1 MPPRVSRCQSS
12 PRGTLTHGYVAV
24 RCWDGEPGP
33 CPVTGSPLPTHTPL
47 YHFCLSRTPAMLV
60 KPSLSWHVGVWKGN
74 NVKNIFFCWHLYF
87 FQCNIWGGRIPE
99 GSLTFKY
106 LFFSSSSSAPLSAEA
121 EIASPLWAF
130 PRCLQSVFL
139 PVHTFIMPFA
149 LQPCPSHFATGIL
162 FPTFPFPIYPWSLSV
177 QPLC

>member
-47 YHFCLSRTPAMLV
+47 YHLCLSRTPVMLV

-74 NVKNIFFCWHLYF
+74 NVKNIFFVDIYIFSNVTFGEGESRKDLLPLNTYF
-87 FQCNIWGGRIPE
+87 FP
-99 GSLTFKY
+99 
-106 LFFSSSSSAPLSAEA
+106 PL
-121 EIASPLWAF
+121 LQLL
-130 PRCLQSVFL
+130 CLQKQKSQVLCEPSRGVCKACSSPSTPSSCRLLSSPVPVILPQVYYFL
-139 PVHTFIMPFA
+139 PSHS
-149 LQPCPSHFATGIL
+149 PSIPG
-162 FPTFPFPIYPWSLSV
+162 P
-177 QPLC
+177 